1 MTILKDAPGII
12 SPYDG
17 IIFIQATVIKISF
30 RREGEIR
37 MMYCLKNGLIRFAG
51 IILMVL
57 IGILQTVGIMI
68 TAISAVVLKSISTV
82 MLFATVLLLV
92 FGLFTWERTLVVAV
106 ICASMFWL
114 PEGMSLIVL
123 ALGVL
128 QGKVMDMV
136 DTLAYR

>member
-1 MTILKDAPGII
+1 
-12 SPYDG
+12 
-17 IIFIQATVIKISF
+17 
-30 RREGEIR
+30 
-37 MMYCLKNGLIRFAG
+37 MMYCLKNALIRFVG

-68 TAISAVVLKSISTV
+68 TAISAVVLKAVSAI
-82 MLFATVLLLV
+82 MLFTTVLLLV
-92 FGLFTWERTLVVAV
+92 FGLFTWGRTLLVTL

-128 QGKVMDMV
+128 QGKVMDIV
-136 DTLAYR
+136 DTLACR

>member
-1 MTILKDAPGII
+1 
-12 SPYDG
+12 
-17 IIFIQATVIKISF
+17 
-30 RREGEIR
+30 

-57 IGILQTVGIMI
+57 IGILQTV
-68 TAISAVVLKSISTV
+68 
-82 MLFATVLLLV
+82 LLLV

-106 ICASMFWL
+106 ICVSMFWL

>member
-17 IIFIQATVIKISF
+17 IILIQATVIKISF

-106 ICASMFWL
+106 ICVSMFWL
-114 PEGMSLIVL
+114 PEGMSLLVL
-123 ALGVL
+123 TLGMV
-128 QGKVMDMV
+128 QGKVMDIV
-136 DTLAYR
+136 DTLACR

>member
-1 MTILKDAPGII
+1 MLRG
-12 SPYDG
+12 
-17 IIFIQATVIKISF
+17 
-30 RREGEIR
+30 
-37 MMYCLKNGLIRFAG
+37 LKNVTVRFAG
-51 IILMVL
+51 ILLMVL
-57 IGILQTVGIMI
+57 IGIVQTVGIMI
-68 TAISAVVLKSISTV
+68 TAISAVVLKTISTV
-82 MLFATVLLLV
+82 ILFVTVLLLA
-92 FGLFTWERTLVVAV
+92 FGLFTWGRTIVVTA

>member
-51 IILMVL
+51 IILGDKDPDAMEDTESR
-57 IGILQTVGIMI
+57 QSVGR
-68 TAISAVVLKSISTV
+68 
-82 MLFATVLLLV
+82 
-92 FGLFTWERTLVVAV
+92 RT
-106 ICASMFWL
+106 
-114 PEGMSLIVL
+114 
-123 ALGVL
+123 
-128 QGKVMDMV
+128 
-136 DTLAYR
+136 